1 MVVMS
6 SDQPERYT
14 VEEEFLFIGRTFEE
28 YSRMFDLDSEHLDGW
43 SVLDCGAGPSS
54 FTATSRQVR
63 IETTAVDP
71 AYSRSVSELESL
83 CREAV
88 ERTHEQLREK
98 SGMFVWEEYDSVETR
113 VRYLRAAFERFLADY
128 VSHSTRYIAGELPDL
143 PFESNSFDLALS
155 GNFLFLYDDRVEIDM
170 HLDALSELAR
180 VAREVRLFPLASLA
194 GERSS
199 SVEPAV
205 DHLRSSGYG
214 VEFRTVP
221 YEFQSGVTEMLV
233 VSNDGL

>member
-1 MVVMS
+1 V
-6 SDQPERYT
+6 DRQTDRYT

-28 YSRMFDLDSEHLDGW
+28 YSWMFDLDSERLDGW

-54 FTATSRQVR
+54 FTATSRQAG
-63 IETTAVDP
+63 IETIAVDP
-71 AYSRSVSELESL
+71 AYSHPVSDLEPV

-88 ERTHEQLREK
+88 ERTQTQLREK
-98 SGMFVWEEYDSVETR
+98 SGLFVWEEYDSVETR

-128 VSHSTRYIAGELPDL
+128 VAHSTQYIAGALPDL
-143 PFESNSFDLALS
+143 PFESDSFDLALS
-155 GNFLFLYDDRVEIDM
+155 ANFLFLYGDRIGLDT

-180 VAREVRLFPLASLA
+180 VAREVRLFPLASLEMEQSA
-194 GERSS
+194 Y
-199 SVEPAV
+199 VEPAV
-205 DHLRSSGYG
+205 DHLRADGYG

-233 VSNDGL
+233 VSNDEL